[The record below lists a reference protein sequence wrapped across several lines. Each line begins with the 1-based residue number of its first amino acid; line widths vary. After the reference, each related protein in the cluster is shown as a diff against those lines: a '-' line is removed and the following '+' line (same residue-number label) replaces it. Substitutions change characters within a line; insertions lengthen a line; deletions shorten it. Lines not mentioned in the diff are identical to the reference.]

1 MLTLN
6 LHPPTY
12 HFPAMDK
19 SAGSRPSSQFTGVGR
34 MEIHLQRSKLS
45 GVDSGKVR
53 PTVAVTEARR
63 ARATMLQRIVGS
75 LKLRTVR
82 AASGVT
88 LPDPRLVATLVR
100 LTPRLTSGLT
110 SELGLDEIRASSK
123 LRNALNPQHLK
134 SDLDKLR
141 ATLEG
146 NLRSAN
152 GKRIALQKLHN
163 ALHSLPAETRH
174 QLYLNFVETTTE
186 GHRNVVN
193 SLRIQSSRAREMLD
207 LLRQALPT
215 VEGEVQASPKV
226 LKSIEPEMNR
236 ASNPRKLETHR
247 VTYMGKEFSL
257 QLDSGFFADIRRSN
271 FYLKANGVTTEIL
284 DRPAGTTTTREL
296 EAADKRA
303 IIERLLEHTQGNGR
317 LVERFSV
324 IGQQAVLAPFEVRM
338 AMTRDLLPLP
348 GRMER
353 GGAPVARAPSPE
365 SQSFRTAYTFERH
378 ANGAHELFTEHG
390 RQVES
395 LTGLDGSRMHCQ
407 VSRSRFEID
416 VRVKFNH
423 AARTEDNKSDVPKG
437 LIPDVSLI
445 SANTRYSLKL

>member
-1 MLTLN
+1 
-6 LHPPTY
+6 
-12 HFPAMDK
+12 
-19 SAGSRPSSQFTGVGR
+19 
-34 MEIHLQRSKLS
+34 
-45 GVDSGKVR
+45 
-53 PTVAVTEARR
+53 
-63 ARATMLQRIVGS
+63 MLQRIVGS

-82 AASGVT
+82 AASSVA
-88 LPDPRLVATLVR
+88 LPDQRLVATLAR
-100 LTPRLTSGLT
+100 LTPTLTSGLS
-110 SELGLDEIRASSK
+110 SEFGLDEIRTSSK

-146 NLRSAN
+146 NLRSAS
-152 GKRIALQKLHN
+152 GKRIALQKLHD
-163 ALHSLPAETRH
+163 ALQSLPPETRH
-174 QLYLNFVETTTE
+174 QLYLTFVETVADGQRSVINT
-186 GHRNVVN
+186 
-193 SLRIQSSRAREMLD
+193 LRTQSSKAREMLD

-215 VEGEVQASPKV
+215 VEGEMQASAEV
-226 LKSIEPEMNR
+226 LKSIEPGMNQ
-236 ASNPRKLETHR
+236 ASNPRKLENHR
-247 VTYMGKEFSL
+247 VTYNGKEFSL
-257 QLDSGFFADIRRSN
+257 QMDSGFFADIRRSN

-284 DRPAGTTTTREL
+284 DRPAGTTSTREL
-296 EAADKRA
+296 EASDKRA

-348 GRMER
+348 GRMEK
-353 GGAPVARAPSPE
+353 GGAPVVRAPSPE
-365 SQSFRTAYTFERH
+365 SQSFHTAYTFERH

-423 AARTEDNKSDVPKG
+423 AARIEDNKSAVPKG
-437 LIPDVSLI
+437 IHPDVSLI